1 MWPRGL
7 TTAERNRLLLKL
19 VSLTIIVS
27 SWACQKS
34 RSWACK
40 CFQTLT
46 DRASP
51 GASMLEHA
59 REQRIRSDQL
69 QRSDFPIVKQ
79 RFVAQA
85 MSILRWSR
93 QSLQLT
99 GVPGGLN
106 ATSNQVF
113 CKLHRSK
120 AAKATTMDG
129 TSLPAGQGHVGRLI
143 SNGLAFDWTCKCD
156 CCKLSSRS
164 THPNRA
170 CSNKMHTSPFP
181 GAGKN
186 QKSYLQV
193 Q

>member
-113 CKLHRSK
+113 LQVASK
-120 AAKATTMDG
+120 QSSKGHDHGWNITTSG
-129 TSLPAGQGHVGRLI
+129 
-143 SNGLAFDWTCKCD
+143 
-156 CCKLSSRS
+156 SRS
-164 THPNRA
+164 CRKIDLKWF
-170 CSNKMHTSPFP
+170 SFRLD
-181 GAGKN
+181 
-186 QKSYLQV
+186 LQV
-193 Q
+193 